1 MSNKFFDL
9 PVKELRQETDDTVTV
24 VFAVPA
30 EHQETFQYQ
39 HGQYLTLK
47 FDIKG
52 QEERR
57 SYSMSSSPLEE
68 DLAVTVKRVPKGTVS
83 NHIADHLKVGQRVA
97 VMPPEGRFT
106 IGLDPDKRRTFYL
119 IGAGSGIT
127 PLMSILKTVLEKEPQ
142 STVHLLYGNRRE
154 DTIIFSEALDRLS
167 QRYAG
172 QLTVDHVLSRPK
184 KVKSKGLSGL
194 LGKGQVAWTG
204 KTGRIRGEILDA
216 FLRENPQRTS
226 EAEYF
231 ICGPSGMM
239 ELVESYLISK
249 QVDKQHLHLEYFT
262 PVGSDQE
269 GGANGTRVVPDAEVE
284 VELDGEE
291 FTVTVPKGK
300 TILDVLL
307 AEKYDPPYS
316 CTSGA
321 CSTCM
326 AKVLEGS
333 VKMDVC
339 LALDEEEVEEGYILT
354 CQSHP
359 TKARIKITY
368 EV

>member
-1 MSNKFFDL
+1 MSSKFYDL
-9 PVKELRQETDDTVTV
+9 TVKELRQETDDTVTV
-24 VFAVPA
+24 VFEIP
-30 EHQETFQYQ
+30 QDQRETFEYQ

-68 DLAVTVKRVPKGTVS
+68 DLAVTVKRVAKGKVS
-83 NHIADHLKVGQRVA
+83 NYIADQVKAGQRVA

-106 IGLDPDKRRTFYL
+106 IELDPDMRRTFYL

-127 PLMSILKTVLEKEPQ
+127 PLMSILKTVLEEEPQ
-142 STVHLLYGNRRE
+142 STIHLLYGNRNE
-154 DTIIFSEALDRLS
+154 DSIIFSEELDRLS
-167 QRYAG
+167 RRYEG

-184 KVKSKGLSGL
+184 KTRSKGLGGL
-194 LGKGQVAWTG
+194 LGKGQVSWTG
-204 KTGRIRGEILDA
+204 KTGRIRDEILEA
-216 FLRENPQRTS
+216 FLQEHPQRTKT
-226 EAEYF
+226 AEYF

-239 ELVESYLISK
+239 ELAEKYLEAQQI
-249 QVDKQHLHLEYFT
+249 DKKNIHLEYFT
-262 PVGSDQE
+262 PVGSTQE
-269 GGANGTRVVPDAEVE
+269 DGANGTAVVNQAEVD

-291 FTVTVPKGK
+291 LTVTVPKGK

-307 AEKYDPPYS
+307 AEKHDPPYS

-321 CSTCM
+321 CSSCM

-359 TKARIKITY
+359 TSPRVKITY